1 MKIYSSRVDSVHNE
15 TYKVLGGLSRTE
27 GVKPDDDE
35 IQEEDADGEQKGDEE
50 NPDANP
56 EKGGEEGKTTK
67 QKKAKKPKK
76 KRVYEQTG
84 DTLEKNVASLN
95 IKKLGI
101 SFTVD
106 PLFRKTSEA
115 FDSVGIRG
123 LLLNHLSVYKGTL
136 LVRSLLCLPFFRLRN
151 YF

>member
-1 MKIYSSRVDSVHNE
+1 MDASVKIYSSRVDSVHNE

-27 GVKPDDDE
+27 GGKPDEDE
-35 IQEEDADGEQKGDEE
+35 IQEEDPDGEQRGDDE

-56 EKGGEEGKTTK
+56 EEGGEEGKTAK
-67 QKKAKKPKK
+67 QKEDKKPKK

-95 IKKLGI
+95 VKKLDL

-115 FDSVGIRG
+115 FDSAGIRG
-123 LLLNHLSVYKGTL
+123 LLLNHLSIYKGT
-136 LVRSLLCLPFFRLRN
+136 VIFFFAYFVLRL
-151 YF
+151 